1 MIRALVLDY
10 GGVLS
15 APQGAAERAEMEGI
29 LGVGSDAFTRAYW
42 EHRPAYDRGELGGA
56 AYWTAVAGSLG
67 ADLPRDRLGDLLR
80 ADAGSWGHL
89 DARMVGWARTAAER
103 IPTALLS
110 NMPHEVKG
118 PLLPVIEG
126 AVPFAA
132 TVFSCD
138 AGIVKPDP
146 GIYLRCARILGVLP
160 SEALMVDDRPG
171 NVEGAERAGMRA
183 VLFTTPESLWAA
195 VDPLLTASAA

>member
-1 MIRALVLDY
+1 VIRALVLDY

-15 APQGAAERAEMEGI
+15 TPQGTAERAEMQGI
-29 LGVGSDAFTRAYW
+29 LGAESDAFHRAYW
-42 EHRPAYDRGELGGA
+42 EHRAAYDRGDLGGG

-80 ADAGSWGHL
+80 ADACSWSHL
-89 DARMVGWARTAAER
+89 DARMVGWARAVAER
-103 IPTALLS
+103 VPTALLS

-118 PLLPVIEG
+118 PLLPAIRG

-132 TVFSCD
+132 MVFSCD

-146 GIYLRCARILGVLP
+146 AIYLRCAEILGVAP
-160 SEALMVDDRPG
+160 SQALMVDDRPD
-171 NVEGAERAGMRA
+171 NVEGAQRAGMRA
-183 VLFTTPESLWAA
+183 VRFTTAERLWAA
-195 VDPLLTASAA
+195 VDPLLAASAA